1 MLDYFAKLFSS
12 EQSYKFYAMKLPT
25 VNFEQISGHSLTT
38 ASNESNLT
46 SNASGHSM
54 QWTCQRNKHQ

>member
-54 QWTCQRNKHQ
+54 Q